1 MKSDAKRLVSGVL
14 WLVGSMAGTVV
25 AYLLLL
31 GWNAKMS
38 LAPEEPG
45 SPGMECVGPHEPGQ
59 VIALGAVL
67 AALVV
72 AGTWFRR
79 PFLVP
84 AVTVVTLTMLF
95 TLDVSSVDDPC
106 SDTTL
111 LLLGVMLLFWASCV
125 VAAFLVVV
133 TYIVRNRC
141 TR

>member
-1 MKSDAKRLVSGVL
+1 MKSDGRRLVTRLL
-14 WLVGSMAGTVV
+14 WLVGSLAGTVV

-45 SPGMECVGPHEPGQ
+45 SVGTECVGPYEPWQ

-84 AVTVVTLTMLF
+84 AVSVVTLTMLF
-95 TLDVSSVDDPC
+95 TLDASSVDDPC

-111 LLLGVMLLFWASCV
+111 LPLGVMLFFWASGAI
-125 VAAFLVVV
+125 AAFLVVV
-133 TYIVRNRC
+133 THSVRNACAR
-141 TR
+141 